1 MVTRKVTSKVM
12 DQFKIFDGEDFIKI
26 EVAKDRYNTI
36 SSQDVVRIRGV
47 KQKKGGDYV
56 VSDFSNIMKIDKDHA
71 AAKELKKKVDKARKD
86 KKINEKLEFS
96 IPPPEK
102 SKTISEVLAKKT
114 KSISLKDL
122 FNLDSSKTKG
132 QKYNVSVNVVEVGP
146 REPKNWILNVDS
158 KTRKLYKLSD
168 STKHYYKLQLFCKD
182 ASDLDDHDIYTI
194 YYCSID
200 GKGKEFFPDPEKES
214 TQKEVKKIYGAITKP
229 WHVLDLALEPVHTG
243 GNTLFFVVDTKL
255 TF

>member
-1 MVTRKVTSKVM
+1 M

-102 SKTISEVLAKKT
+102 
-114 KSISLKDL
+114 
-122 FNLDSSKTKG
+122 
-132 QKYNVSVNVVEVGP
+132 
-146 REPKNWILNVDS
+146 
-158 KTRKLYKLSD
+158 
-168 STKHYYKLQLFCKD
+168 
-182 ASDLDDHDIYTI
+182 
-194 YYCSID
+194 
-200 GKGKEFFPDPEKES
+200 
-214 TQKEVKKIYGAITKP
+214 
-229 WHVLDLALEPVHTG
+229 
-243 GNTLFFVVDTKL
+243 
-255 TF
+255 

>member
-1 MVTRKVTSKVM
+1 MIFDPSDTPSPTDHSGRTYTFTDDDKKRLKDIRKFGEKFLKDNNSSEFSSIGANSDEEDIIGLVVTRKGTSKVM

-102 SKTISEVLAKKT
+102 SKTKIGRASC
-114 KSISLKDL
+114 
-122 FNLDSSKTKG
+122 
-132 QKYNVSVNVVEVGP
+132 
-146 REPKNWILNVDS
+146 RERV
-158 KTRKLYKLSD
+158 
-168 STKHYYKLQLFCKD
+168 
-182 ASDLDDHDIYTI
+182 
-194 YYCSID
+194 
-200 GKGKEFFPDPEKES
+200 
-214 TQKEVKKIYGAITKP
+214 
-229 WHVLDLALEPVHTG
+229 
-243 GNTLFFVVDTKL
+243 
-255 TF
+255 